1 MIEDRAAPVRAIR
14 IISRDSARVAVFL
27 FIFPPPN
34 SPSRGFFVLA
44 RSIKASFH
52 FSTLARDKSFF
63 EFNFF
68 LRMLYGYIEKIYT
81 FSRVSGDKDIFKNTN
96 GSFFLL
102 IESRDSLFRVKKKKK
117 KGSLRFFSLDES
129 FETHMQKSKFAFSR
143 RAVFLAGLVL
153 SAT

>member
-117 KGSLRFFSLDES
+117 DLYASFRWMNHSKRTCKSLNSP
-129 FETHMQKSKFAFSR
+129 
-143 RAVFLAGLVL
+143 LAGERCSSRV
-153 SAT
+153 